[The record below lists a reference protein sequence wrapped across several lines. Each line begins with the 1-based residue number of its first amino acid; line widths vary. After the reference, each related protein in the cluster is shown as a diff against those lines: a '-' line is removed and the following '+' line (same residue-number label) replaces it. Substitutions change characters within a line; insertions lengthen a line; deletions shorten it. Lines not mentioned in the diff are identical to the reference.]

1 MSAIVERLR
10 REVNYQANLIRSF
23 EAEIKRT
30 TERFTQE
37 NEGLRELLTLSVNE
51 RKEAGAEIEQLR
63 GLLREWVDSPC
74 QPIAVDILRRTQEA
88 LDHD

>member
-1 MSAIVERLR
+1 MIDIVEKLR
-10 REVNYQANLIRSF
+10 RHIGLDELDADDQVACVPRWEVE
-23 EAEIKRT
+23 EAI
-30 TERFTQE
+30 
-37 NEGLRELLTLSVNE
+37 N
-51 RKEAGAEIEQLR
+51 EIERLR

>member
-1 MSAIVERLR
+1 MSDITERLGF
-10 REVNYQANLIRSF
+10 ASDM
-23 EAEIKRT
+23 AELEKAAADAID
-30 TERFTQE
+30 
-37 NEGLRELLTLSVNE
+37 
-51 RKEAGAEIEQLR
+51 EIARLR